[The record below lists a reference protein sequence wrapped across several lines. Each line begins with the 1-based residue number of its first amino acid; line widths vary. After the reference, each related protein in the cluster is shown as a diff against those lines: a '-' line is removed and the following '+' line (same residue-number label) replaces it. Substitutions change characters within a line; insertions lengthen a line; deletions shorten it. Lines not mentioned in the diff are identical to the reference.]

1 MEVGICLLFVAYL
14 FPFAVAAR
22 HEHERLGL
30 VLAANLL
37 LGWTGIGWWL
47 VLRWARRPPQ
57 PPAEPIVLARRG
69 HLRLIATGGDDAA
82 APRPSPRVRAR
93 IARPAEERQRPPS
106 LRRPR
111 A

>member
-1 MEVGICLLFVAYL
+1 VEIAICLLFVAYL
-14 FPFAVAAR
+14 LPFAVAAR
-22 HEHERLGL
+22 HEHPRLGL

-47 VLRWARRPPQ
+47 VLRWARRPPT
-57 PPAEPIVLARRG
+57 PAPEPVVLARRG
-69 HLRLIATGGDDAA
+69 HLRLLAGGAGDAE
-82 APRPSPRVRAR
+82 PEPLRRAR
-93 IARPAEERQRPPS
+93 ARVARPGSERERPPS